1 MEDLVRQLSGAAAL
15 FIETIS
21 VLIVTWGA
29 IEAAF
34 GLTRIIVAGRATHG
48 ARKIVWRRLGTWL
61 LLGLEFELAA
71 DIVQTVISPAWAD
84 IGQLGAI
91 AAIRTF
97 LNYFLEKDLHEAS
110 EVETAPA
117 ESSQPGAPASQPL
130 ARLAHGTSE

>member
-1 MEDLVRQLSGAAAL
+1 MEDLVRQWSGAAAL

-29 IEAAF
+29 IEAAY
-34 GLTRIIVAGRATHG
+34 GLTKIIVAGRATHG

-71 DIVQTVISPAWAD
+71 DIVQTVISPEWAD
-84 IGQLGAI
+84 IGRLGAI

-110 EVETAPA
+110 DVEPS
-117 ESSQPGAPASQPL
+117 ESQPGPPMSQPL
-130 ARLAHGTSE
+130 PRIAHGTSE

>member
-15 FIETIS
+15 FIETVS

-29 IEAAF
+29 IEAAVA
-34 GLTRIIVAGRATHG
+34 LTKIVVAGRATHG

-84 IGQLGAI
+84 IGELGAI

-110 EVETAPA
+110 DV
-117 ESSQPGAPASQPL
+117 ESSPEESPQPGAPSQ
-130 ARLAHGTSE
+130 RLATVAHGPSE